1 MQNRPQW
8 LVKFLDFL
16 LDNIALLATIVFA
29 SYVIYMKEFQGAA
42 VTTDQLLTAILA
54 VLGLLAISEVVE
66 RNRKLSKIEKANERA
81 AALIESHIVGKPS
94 AKAFFEPPP
103 VDELEG
109 LIKNAH
115 TIDLCGFSLTATLNK
130 QFSNLRERLAH
141 GATIRILVADPSP
154 NALAIQMGTLRSEDP
169 TNTDYFTKR
178 LSASFE
184 DIKYL
189 HKSLTDSQAKPATAV
204 QQGKLAVKLLQF
216 APSFGILTF
225 DAGQTN
231 GRIIVEIYS
240 HVSGYETPVV
250 FSLDPKRDG
259 EWYHYFQR
267 QFDDLWRVSKDW
279 NPSV

>member
-184 DIKYL
+184 D
-189 HKSLTDSQAKPATAV
+189 T
-204 QQGKLAVKLLQF
+204 
-216 APSFGILTF
+216 
-225 DAGQTN
+225 
-231 GRIIVEIYS
+231 
-240 HVSGYETPVV
+240 
-250 FSLDPKRDG
+250 
-259 EWYHYFQR
+259 
-267 QFDDLWRVSKDW
+267 
-279 NPSV
+279 